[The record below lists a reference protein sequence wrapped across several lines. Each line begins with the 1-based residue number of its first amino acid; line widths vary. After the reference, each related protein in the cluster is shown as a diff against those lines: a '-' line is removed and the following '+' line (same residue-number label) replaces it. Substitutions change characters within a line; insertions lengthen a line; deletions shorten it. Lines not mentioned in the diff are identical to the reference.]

1 MLLRIPSPEEEPM
14 NRSMRLIFLAVT
26 MSVTLLATNADS
38 DPGTEPATT
47 SEQVAMKAVLTR
59 QQTSWNQGD
68 VEAFMHGYWNSP
80 ELTFAG
86 TGGITRGYAPILA
99 HYQQGYPDRAS
110 MGRLEFSDLEVHS
123 LGGNAALVLGKWHLT
138 RDAGN
143 VGGVFSLVFQKFPD
157 GWKIVHDHTSQAVAP
172 AKP

>member
-1 MLLRIPSPEEEPM
+1 M
-14 NRSMRLIFLAVT
+14 NRTMHLIFLIVAV
-26 MSVTLLATNADS
+26 SLTLPVRNADA
-38 DPGTEPATT
+38 DLGTQAVSN
-47 SEQVAMKAVLTR
+47 SEEAAVKAVLTR

-157 GWKIVHDHTSQAVAP
+157 GWKIVHDHTSEVLVP
-172 AKP
+172 AQP